1 MTIYGESREER
12 VRLEAHVAAAGS
24 KLGLKTKMAARGFD
38 PKRLW
43 WVKGDA
49 ETGPHT
55 ARNGWRLVLLKL
67 PLDAYEQGFPPESTE
82 RVLADLVV
90 TTEPRGGVLWH
101 EVEVTDYVLRARL
114 ARACY
119 AAAGA
124 VAAGIVAALFLGG

>member
-12 VRLEAHVAAAGS
+12 IRLEAHVAAAGR
-24 KLGLKTKMAARGFD
+24 KLALRERMASRGFD
-38 PKRLW
+38 PERMW
-43 WVKGDA
+43 WVKGTGDA
-49 ETGPHT
+49 DAHT

-67 PLDAYEQGFPPESTE
+67 PIEAYEQGFPPDSTE

-101 EVEVTDYVLRARL
+101 EVEVTDHVLRARL
-114 ARACY
+114 TRLCY